1 MGRGEQRV
9 DPAGTAERH
18 LWQSDLAPA
27 DLRRQAVDITVH
39 TDDHIGDREPND
51 VARRVVE
58 TSSPRTAV
66 LRGNG
71 GKRTGDAVH
80 LPRVAGCRLL
90 S

>member
-1 MGRGEQRV
+1 
-9 DPAGTAERH
+9 
-18 LWQSDLAPA
+18 
-27 DLRRQAVDITVH
+27 VH

>member
-1 MGRGEQRV
+1 ME
-9 DPAGTAERH
+9 
-18 LWQSDLAPA
+18 SDLDPA
-27 DLRRQAVDITVH
+27 DLRRQAADITVH
-39 TDDHIGDREPND
+39 TDDHTGDREPND
-51 VARRVVE
+51 VAFKVVE
-58 TSSPRTAV
+58 MSAPRMAV